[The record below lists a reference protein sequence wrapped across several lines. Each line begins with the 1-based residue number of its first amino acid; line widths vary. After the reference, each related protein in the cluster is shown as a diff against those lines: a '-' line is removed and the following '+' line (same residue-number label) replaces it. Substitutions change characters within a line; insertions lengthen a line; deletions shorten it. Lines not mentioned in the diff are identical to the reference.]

1 MTDRSNPST
10 GRECCVRSRF
20 GRKPASPPPL
30 DTASSATVGT
40 TIASEDDDSTPIEA
54 SPWTWEEPTGI
65 NSYSSISRN
74 NHSNEHSQGIYIML
88 EEERNTHLQNLQ

>member
-20 GRKPASPPPL
+20 GRKLASPSPL
-30 DTASSATVGT
+30 DTASSAIKGIIT
-40 TIASEDDDSTPIEA
+40 ASEADESTPIEDP
-54 SPWTWEEPTGI
+54 PWTCEEPTKT
-65 NSYSSISRN
+65 NLYPSTRRN
-74 NHSNEHSQGIYIML
+74 DHSNGYSQGLYTKI